1 MYVDVLMGDGTF
13 VYDSESDE
21 YVGKKL
27 SDVLPAKEYARYKR
41 ALIQEAVSV

>member
-27 SDVLPAKEYARYKR
+27 SDVLPAKEYAK
-41 ALIQEAVSV
+41 ISKGH